1 MAVSAQTTLTVSSML
16 HFICSS
22 LPKTKSSTTTTT
34 SNKEAHIQRRAC
46 LYVLLLRK
54 KHGGLRRAAISEAA
68 EDRGRWGQ
76 QQPPPPSTST
86 TTTTSRPRRNCEHSR
101 KDHDDKLNSSRV
113 CCRGQPLLAGSVA
126 SLLPPSSNY
135 GLQKSVKWDASR
147 GHQPPDGQSLAPAL
161 LPGNDDGFSGVTF
174 WPLMQKQQPQKKRL
188 LEIRFS
194 RGYS

>member
-1 MAVSAQTTLTVSSML
+1 ML
-16 HFICSS
+16 HFYAVLSQK
-22 LPKTKSSTTTTT
+22 L
-34 SNKEAHIQRRAC
+34 RA
-46 LYVLLLRK
+46 LLLLQLRIRRHTESLCLCIALTK
-54 KHGGLRRAAISEAA
+54 KHGGRRAAISEAA
-68 EDRGRWGQ
+68 EDRGRRGQ
-76 QQPPPPSTST
+76 QQPPPSSST
-86 TTTTSRPRRNCEHSR
+86 TTSTTSRPRRNCEHSR

-113 CCRGQPLLAGSVA
+113 CCCCCGQPPLAGSGA
-126 SLLPPSSNY
+126 SQLPPSSNY